1 MYPTCKL
8 KTLSALLESKLRNL
22 NVRADFYSY
31 EGEKLDFDILSQ
43 PDRRDWDQL
52 DLGAFLARNSKEI
65 RRPEIFACAKT
76 LRSQYQ
82 KVGVIGFCWGG
93 WAVFQLGAKEN
104 NVLVDCISTAHPTWL
119 EKQEIEKVGVPVQIL
134 APEHDQMF
142 TPELK
147 EYANK
152 VIPTLGVPYDYQ
164 HFPGID
170 HAFAVRGDP
179 NVPGERDGMERA
191 KNAAVLWFRQWL
203 GD

>member
-1 MYPTCKL
+1 MSRKRFR
-8 KTLSALLESKLRNL
+8 LSWKAGWVCNL
-22 NVRADFYSY
+22 IGRADVGSY
-31 EGEKLDFDILSQ
+31 GGERLDFDILSQ
-43 PDRRDWDQL
+43 PDRRDWDKL
-52 DLGAFLARNSKEI
+52 DLAGFLARNRKEV
-65 RRPEIFACAKT
+65 RRPEIFECAKT
-76 LRSQYQ
+76 LRSQYS

-104 NVLVDCISTAHPTWL
+104 HGLVDCISTAHPSLL
-119 EKQEIEKVGVPVQIL
+119 EKEEIEKVGVPVQIL
-134 APEHDQMF
+134 APEQDQMF

-170 HAFAVRGDP
+170 HAFAIRGDP